1 MTNIVEEVQLDYC
14 DVMIKPK
21 RSTLN
26 SRSEPDIYRTY
37 KMKHTNRVLYGN
49 GLMVANMATTG
60 TFAMAEVMANNLM
73 FTCLHKHY
81 SFEDL
86 KTFLEEHKDRIVF
99 ENSNT
104 DDESKYHDFLDY
116 VFVST
121 GIKDGDYEKI
131 CKVLDLGYCKNL
143 CIDIANGYIPKLL
156 DFVKKIR
163 KQYPDLIIMVGNVV
177 TGDMVQDIILA
188 GADIVKCGIG
198 PGCFTGDMKIKTK
211 NGLKCIKDIN
221 ESDEVLTHTGNYRKV
236 INKFCYTDNLEV
248 ITINDI
254 VCTPKHLFLVADKSF
269 KYRNIKFDDTGDMS
283 LSTKLK
289 WVAAEDLDE
298 DSHLLIDMVNS
309 KLVSIVNKSP
319 IRKNT
324 ESTYDIEV
332 EQDHSYNINGII
344 VHNSNCTT
352 RKQTGCG
359 RPQLSAVIE
368 CAEAAHAVDGMLC
381 ADGGITCVGDI
392 NKAYGAGA
400 DFVMVG
406 SLVAGSD
413 EADGD
418 VITKVYET
426 NEYDS
431 STWIDKLGFIHNTI
445 DDPIPEDKGVYV
457 DLGRK
462 KTETKK
468 FKLAYGMSSK
478 YAQDKHWN
486 GMAKYRASEGIV
498 TLKPYSGPVQ
508 NTIDEYLGGLR
519 SCMTYISAR
528 RLKDI
533 PKCCTFYKANRIL
546 NNDGKG
552 IM

>member
-1 MTNIVEEVQLDYC
+1 MTNILEEAQLDYC

-37 KMKHTNRVLYGN
+37 KMKHTGKCLYGN

-60 TFAMAEVMANNLM
+60 TFAMAEVLAKNLM

-81 SFEDL
+81 TYEKIKS
-86 KTFLEEHKDRIVF
+86 FLEEHKNEEIEF
-99 ENSNT
+99 KIGKENCIAYFN
-104 DDESKYHDFLDY
+104 EYI
-116 VFVST
+116 FVST

-131 CKVLDLGYCKNL
+131 CKILDLGVCKNL

-163 KQYPDLIIMVGNVV
+163 EQYPDLIIMVGNVV
-177 TGDMVQDIILA
+177 TGDMVQDIILS
-188 GADIVKCGIG
+188 GADIVKVGIG
-198 PGCFTGDMKIKTK
+198 PG
-211 NGLKCIKDIN
+211 
-221 ESDEVLTHTGNYRKV
+221 
-236 INKFCYTDNLEV
+236 
-248 ITINDI
+248 
-254 VCTPKHLFLVADKSF
+254 A
-269 KYRNIKFDDTGDMS
+269 
-283 LSTKLK
+283 
-289 WVAAEDLDE
+289 
-298 DSHLLIDMVNS
+298 
-309 KLVSIVNKSP
+309 
-319 IRKNT
+319 
-324 ESTYDIEV
+324 
-332 EQDHSYNINGII
+332 
-344 VHNSNCTT
+344 NCTT
-352 RKQTGCG
+352 RKQTGVG

-368 CAEAAHAVDGMLC
+368 CAEAAHAVDGMIC

-413 EADGD
+413 EAEGE
-418 VITKVYET
+418 IIYKMYRT
-426 NEYDS
+426 NEYTYDS
-431 STWIDKLGFIHNTI
+431 H
-445 DDPIPEDKGVYV
+445 PEDESNYV
-457 DLGRK
+457 NPDRPIYEMK
-462 KTETKK
+462 R

-478 YAQDKHWN
+478 FAQDKHWC

-552 IM
+552 ISL

>member
-1 MTNIVEEVQLDYC
+1 MTNIIEEVQLDYC

-26 SRSEPDIYRTY
+26 SRSEPDVYRTY
-37 KMKHTNRVLYGN
+37 KMKHTDRALYGN
-49 GLMVANMATTG
+49 GLTVANMATTG
-60 TFAMAEVMANNLM
+60 RFEMAEVMAKNLM
-73 FTCLHKHY
+73 FTCLQKHY
-81 SFEDL
+81 SFEEI
-86 KTFLEEHKDRIVF
+86 KEFLEKHNNEEIEFKMGN
-99 ENSNT
+99 ENCIAYFN
-104 DDESKYHDFLDY
+104 DY

-188 GADIVKCGIG
+188 GADIVKVGIG
-198 PGCFTGDMKIKTK
+198 PG
-211 NGLKCIKDIN
+211 
-221 ESDEVLTHTGNYRKV
+221 
-236 INKFCYTDNLEV
+236 
-248 ITINDI
+248 
-254 VCTPKHLFLVADKSF
+254 A
-269 KYRNIKFDDTGDMS
+269 
-283 LSTKLK
+283 
-289 WVAAEDLDE
+289 
-298 DSHLLIDMVNS
+298 
-309 KLVSIVNKSP
+309 
-319 IRKNT
+319 
-324 ESTYDIEV
+324 
-332 EQDHSYNINGII
+332 
-344 VHNSNCTT
+344 NCTT
-352 RKQTGCG
+352 RKQTGVG

-368 CAEAAHAVDGMLC
+368 CAEAAHAVDGMIC

-418 VITKVYET
+418 VIEKVFRT
-426 NEYDS
+426 NE
-431 STWIDKLGFIHNTI
+431 
-445 DDPIPEDKGVYV
+445 V
-457 DLGRK
+457 DFSGLSEASKR
-462 KTETKK
+462 ETKK

-478 YAQDKHWN
+478 FAQDKHWN

-533 PKCCTFYKANRIL
+533 PKCCTFYRANRIL

>member
-1 MTNIVEEVQLDYC
+1 MTNIVEEIQLDYC

-26 SRSEPDIYRTY
+26 SRSEPDIYRQYRFKYPNSFLYEQNTI
-37 KMKHTNRVLYGN
+37 YGN

-60 TFAMAEVMANNLM
+60 TFAMAEVMAKNLM

-81 SFEDL
+81 SFEEL
-86 KTFLEEHKDRIVF
+86 KEFLEKHKDVIV
-99 ENSNT
+99 
-104 DDESKYHDFLDY
+104 DERYDGKDLMFLDY

-131 CKVLDLGYCKNL
+131 CKVLDLGLCKNL

-163 KQYPDLIIMVGNVV
+163 KQYPRLVIMVGNVV
-177 TGDMVQDIILA
+177 TGDMVQDLILN
-188 GADIVKCGIG
+188 GADIVKIGIG
-198 PGCFTGDMKIKTK
+198 PG
-211 NGLKCIKDIN
+211 
-221 ESDEVLTHTGNYRKV
+221 
-236 INKFCYTDNLEV
+236 
-248 ITINDI
+248 
-254 VCTPKHLFLVADKSF
+254 A
-269 KYRNIKFDDTGDMS
+269 
-283 LSTKLK
+283 
-289 WVAAEDLDE
+289 
-298 DSHLLIDMVNS
+298 
-309 KLVSIVNKSP
+309 
-319 IRKNT
+319 
-324 ESTYDIEV
+324 
-332 EQDHSYNINGII
+332 
-344 VHNSNCTT
+344 NCTT
-352 RKQTGCG
+352 RKETGCG

-368 CAEAAHAVDGMLC
+368 CAEAAHAVDGMIC

-413 EADGD
+413 EAEGD
-418 VITKVYET
+418 IIEKMYRT
-426 NEYDS
+426 NEYEWEDANACN
-431 STWIDKLGFIHNTI
+431 DLNYVLP
-445 DDPIPEDKGVYV
+445 DPIKPIYEN
-457 DLGRK
+457 
-462 KTETKK
+462 KK

-478 YAQDKHWN
+478 FAQDKHWN
-486 GMAKYRASEGIV
+486 GMAKYRTSEGIV
-498 TLKPYSGPVQ
+498 TLKPYTGPVQ
-508 NTIDEYLGGLR
+508 DTIDEYLGGLR

-533 PKCCTFYKANRIL
+533 PKCCTFYRANRIL

>member
-1 MTNIVEEVQLDYC
+1 MTNIVEEIQLDYC

-26 SRSEPDIYRTY
+26 SRSEPDIYRQYRFKYPNSFLYEQNTI
-37 KMKHTNRVLYGN
+37 YGN

-60 TFAMAEVMANNLM
+60 TFAMAEVMAKNLM

-81 SFEDL
+81 SFEEL
-86 KTFLEEHKDRIVF
+86 KDFLEKHKDVIV
-99 ENSNT
+99 
-104 DDESKYHDFLDY
+104 DERYDGKDLMFLDY

-131 CKVLDLGYCKNL
+131 CKILDLGYCKNL

-163 KQYPDLIIMVGNVV
+163 KQYPRLVIMVGNVV
-177 TGDMVQDIILA
+177 TGDMVQDLILN
-188 GADIVKCGIG
+188 GADIVKIGIG
-198 PGCFTGDMKIKTK
+198 PG
-211 NGLKCIKDIN
+211 
-221 ESDEVLTHTGNYRKV
+221 
-236 INKFCYTDNLEV
+236 
-248 ITINDI
+248 
-254 VCTPKHLFLVADKSF
+254 A
-269 KYRNIKFDDTGDMS
+269 
-283 LSTKLK
+283 
-289 WVAAEDLDE
+289 
-298 DSHLLIDMVNS
+298 
-309 KLVSIVNKSP
+309 
-319 IRKNT
+319 
-324 ESTYDIEV
+324 
-332 EQDHSYNINGII
+332 
-344 VHNSNCTT
+344 NCTT
-352 RKQTGCG
+352 RKETGCG

-368 CAEAAHAVDGMLC
+368 CAEAAHAVDGMIC

-413 EADGD
+413 EAEGD
-418 VITKVYET
+418 IWEKMYRT
-426 NEYDS
+426 NEYEWEDANAGN
-431 STWIDKLGFIHNTI
+431 DLNYVLP
-445 DDPIPEDKGVYV
+445 DPIRPIYEN
-457 DLGRK
+457 
-462 KTETKK
+462 KK

-478 YAQDKHWN
+478 FAQDKHWN
-486 GMAKYRASEGIV
+486 GMAKYRTSEGIV
-498 TLKPYSGPVQ
+498 TLKPYTGPVQ
-508 NTIDEYLGGLR
+508 DTIDEYLGGLR

-533 PKCCTFYKANRIL
+533 PKCCTFYRANRIL

>member
-1 MTNIVEEVQLDYC
+1 MTNIIEEVQLDYC

-37 KMKHTNRVLYGN
+37 KMKHTNRSLYGN

-60 TFAMAEVMANNLM
+60 TFAMAEVFAKNLM

-81 SFEDL
+81 SFEEI
-86 KTFLEEHKDRIVF
+86 KGFLEKHKNEEIEF
-99 ENSNT
+99 KMSNENCIAYFN
-104 DDESKYHDFLDY
+104 DY

-163 KQYPDLIIMVGNVV
+163 EKYSDLIIMVGNVC
-177 TGDMVQDIILA
+177 TGDMVQDLILS

-198 PGCFTGDMKIKTK
+198 PG
-211 NGLKCIKDIN
+211 
-221 ESDEVLTHTGNYRKV
+221 
-236 INKFCYTDNLEV
+236 
-248 ITINDI
+248 
-254 VCTPKHLFLVADKSF
+254 A
-269 KYRNIKFDDTGDMS
+269 
-283 LSTKLK
+283 
-289 WVAAEDLDE
+289 
-298 DSHLLIDMVNS
+298 
-309 KLVSIVNKSP
+309 
-319 IRKNT
+319 
-324 ESTYDIEV
+324 
-332 EQDHSYNINGII
+332 
-344 VHNSNCTT
+344 NCTT

-381 ADGGITCVGDI
+381 ADGGITCIGDI

-413 EADGD
+413 EAEGE
-418 VITKVYET
+418 IIKKVYKT
-426 NEYDS
+426 NEVEVISCDRNNENFNPIDNDYDEYD
-431 STWIDKLGFIHNTI
+431 IN
-445 DDPIPEDKGVYV
+445 
-457 DLGRK
+457 
-462 KTETKK
+462 KTEPKYEIKK
-468 FKLAYGMSSK
+468 YKLAYGMSSK

-498 TLKPYSGPVQ
+498 TLKPYSGSVQ

-533 PKCCTFYKANRIL
+533 PKCCTFYRANRIL

-552 IM
+552 I

>member
-1 MTNIVEEVQLDYC
+1 MQIINDIQLDYC

-37 KMKHTNRVLYGN
+37 KMKHTNRSLYGN

-60 TFAMAEVMANNLM
+60 TFAMAEVFAKNLM

-81 SFEDL
+81 SFEEI
-86 KTFLEEHKDRIVF
+86 KGFLEKHKNEEIEF
-99 ENSNT
+99 KMGSENCIAYFN
-104 DDESKYHDFLDY
+104 DY
-116 VFVST
+116 VFIST

-163 KQYPDLIIMVGNVV
+163 EKYSDLIIIVGNVC
-177 TGDMVQDIILA
+177 TGDMVQDLILN

-198 PGCFTGDMKIKTK
+198 PG
-211 NGLKCIKDIN
+211 
-221 ESDEVLTHTGNYRKV
+221 
-236 INKFCYTDNLEV
+236 
-248 ITINDI
+248 
-254 VCTPKHLFLVADKSF
+254 A
-269 KYRNIKFDDTGDMS
+269 
-283 LSTKLK
+283 
-289 WVAAEDLDE
+289 
-298 DSHLLIDMVNS
+298 
-309 KLVSIVNKSP
+309 
-319 IRKNT
+319 
-324 ESTYDIEV
+324 
-332 EQDHSYNINGII
+332 
-344 VHNSNCTT
+344 NCTT
-352 RKQTGCG
+352 RKITGVG
-359 RPQLSAVIE
+359 RPQFSTVIE
-368 CAEAAHAVDGMLC
+368 CAEAAHAVDGILC
-381 ADGGITCVGDI
+381 ADGGITCIGDI

-413 EADGD
+413 EAEGE
-418 VITKVYET
+418 IIKKVYKT
-426 NEYDS
+426 NEVEVISCDRNNENFNPIDNDYDEYDINE
-431 STWIDKLGFIHNTI
+431 TEPKYEI
-445 DDPIPEDKGVYV
+445 
-457 DLGRK
+457 K
-462 KTETKK
+462 KY
-468 FKLAYGMSSK
+468 KLAYGMSSK

-498 TLKPYSGPVQ
+498 TLKPYSGSVQ

-533 PKCCTFYKANRIL
+533 PKCCTFYRANRIL

-552 IM
+552 I

>member
-26 SRSEPDIYRTY
+26 SRSEPDIYRQYRFKYPNSFLYEQNTI
-37 KMKHTNRVLYGN
+37 YGN

-60 TFAMAEVMANNLM
+60 TFAMAEVMAKNLM

-81 SFEDL
+81 SFEEL
-86 KTFLEEHKDRIVF
+86 KEFLEKHKNVIV
-99 ENSNT
+99 
-104 DDESKYHDFLDY
+104 DERYDGKDLMFLDY

-131 CKVLDLGYCKNL
+131 CKILDLGLCKNL

-163 KQYPDLIIMVGNVV
+163 EKYPRLVIMVGNVV
-177 TGDMVQDIILA
+177 TGDMVQDLILN
-188 GADIVKCGIG
+188 GADIVKIGIG
-198 PGCFTGDMKIKTK
+198 PG
-211 NGLKCIKDIN
+211 
-221 ESDEVLTHTGNYRKV
+221 
-236 INKFCYTDNLEV
+236 
-248 ITINDI
+248 
-254 VCTPKHLFLVADKSF
+254 A
-269 KYRNIKFDDTGDMS
+269 
-283 LSTKLK
+283 
-289 WVAAEDLDE
+289 
-298 DSHLLIDMVNS
+298 
-309 KLVSIVNKSP
+309 
-319 IRKNT
+319 
-324 ESTYDIEV
+324 
-332 EQDHSYNINGII
+332 
-344 VHNSNCTT
+344 NCTT
-352 RKQTGCG
+352 RKQTGVG
-359 RPQLSAVIE
+359 RSQLSAIIE
-368 CAEAAHAVDGMLC
+368 CAEAAHAVDGMIC

-406 SLVAGSD
+406 SMVAGSD

-418 VITKVYET
+418 VITKCYRTNEYSISEET
-426 NEYDS
+426 NEFGDVIS
-431 STWIDKLGFIHNTI
+431 QHDKPQYTM
-445 DDPIPEDKGVYV
+445 PQY
-457 DLGRK
+457 
-462 KTETKK
+462 
-468 FKLAYGMSSK
+468 KLAYGMSSK

-533 PKCCTFYKANRIL
+533 PKCTTFYRVNRIL

>member
-1 MTNIVEEVQLDYC
+1 MTNIVEEIQLDYC

-26 SRSEPDIYRTY
+26 SRSEPDIYRQYRFKYPNSFLYEQNTI
-37 KMKHTNRVLYGN
+37 YGN

-60 TFAMAEVMANNLM
+60 TFAMAEVMAKNLM

-81 SFEDL
+81 SFEEL
-86 KTFLEEHKDRIVF
+86 KEFLEKHKDVIV
-99 ENSNT
+99 
-104 DDESKYHDFLDY
+104 DERYDGKDLMFLDY

-131 CKVLDLGYCKNL
+131 CKVLDLGLCKNL

-163 KQYPDLIIMVGNVV
+163 KQYPRLVIMVGNVV
-177 TGDMVQDIILA
+177 TGDMVQDLILN
-188 GADIVKCGIG
+188 GADIVKIGIG
-198 PGCFTGDMKIKTK
+198 PG
-211 NGLKCIKDIN
+211 
-221 ESDEVLTHTGNYRKV
+221 
-236 INKFCYTDNLEV
+236 
-248 ITINDI
+248 
-254 VCTPKHLFLVADKSF
+254 A
-269 KYRNIKFDDTGDMS
+269 
-283 LSTKLK
+283 
-289 WVAAEDLDE
+289 
-298 DSHLLIDMVNS
+298 
-309 KLVSIVNKSP
+309 
-319 IRKNT
+319 
-324 ESTYDIEV
+324 
-332 EQDHSYNINGII
+332 
-344 VHNSNCTT
+344 NCTT
-352 RKQTGCG
+352 RKETGCG

-368 CAEAAHAVDGMLC
+368 CAEAAHAVDGMIC

-413 EADGD
+413 ESDGD
-418 VITKVYET
+418 VIEKVFRT
-426 NEYDS
+426 NE
-431 STWIDKLGFIHNTI
+431 
-445 DDPIPEDKGVYV
+445 V
-457 DLGRK
+457 DFSGLSEAPKR
-462 KTETKK
+462 ETKK

-478 YAQDKHWN
+478 FAQDKHWN

-508 NTIDEYLGGLR
+508 DTIDEYLGGLR

-533 PKCCTFYKANRIL
+533 PKCCTFYRANRIL

>member
-14 DVMIKPK
+14 VVMIKPK

-26 SRSEPDIYRTY
+26 SRSEPDIYRQYRFKYPNSFLYEQNTI
-37 KMKHTNRVLYGN
+37 YGN

-60 TFAMAEVMANNLM
+60 TFAMAEVMAKNLM

-81 SFEDL
+81 SFEEL
-86 KTFLEEHKDRIVF
+86 KEFLEKHKNVIV
-99 ENSNT
+99 
-104 DDESKYHDFLDY
+104 DERYDEKDLMFLDY

-131 CKVLDLGYCKNL
+131 CKILDLGLCKNL

-163 KQYPDLIIMVGNVV
+163 EKYPRLVIMVGNVV
-177 TGDMVQDIILA
+177 TGDMVQDLILN
-188 GADIVKCGIG
+188 GADIVKIGIG
-198 PGCFTGDMKIKTK
+198 PG
-211 NGLKCIKDIN
+211 
-221 ESDEVLTHTGNYRKV
+221 
-236 INKFCYTDNLEV
+236 
-248 ITINDI
+248 
-254 VCTPKHLFLVADKSF
+254 A
-269 KYRNIKFDDTGDMS
+269 
-283 LSTKLK
+283 
-289 WVAAEDLDE
+289 
-298 DSHLLIDMVNS
+298 
-309 KLVSIVNKSP
+309 
-319 IRKNT
+319 
-324 ESTYDIEV
+324 
-332 EQDHSYNINGII
+332 
-344 VHNSNCTT
+344 NCTT
-352 RKQTGCG
+352 RKQTGVG
-359 RPQLSAVIE
+359 RSQLSAIIE
-368 CAEAAHAVDGMLC
+368 CAEAAHAVDGMIC

-406 SLVAGSD
+406 SMVAGSD

-418 VITKVYET
+418 IITKCYRTNEYSISEET
-426 NEYDS
+426 NEFGDVIS
-431 STWIDKLGFIHNTI
+431 QHDKPQYIM
-445 DDPIPEDKGVYV
+445 PQY
-457 DLGRK
+457 
-462 KTETKK
+462 
-468 FKLAYGMSSK
+468 KLAYGMSSK

-533 PKCCTFYKANRIL
+533 PKCTTFYRVNRIL

>member
-1 MTNIVEEVQLDYC
+1 MTNIVEEIQLDYC

-26 SRSEPDIYRTY
+26 SRSEPDIYRQYRFKYPNSFLYEQNTI
-37 KMKHTNRVLYGN
+37 YGN

-60 TFAMAEVMANNLM
+60 TFAMAEVMAKNLM

-81 SFEDL
+81 TFEEL
-86 KTFLEEHKDRIVF
+86 KEFLEKHKDIIV
-99 ENSNT
+99 
-104 DDESKYHDFLDY
+104 DERYDGKDLMFLDY

-163 KQYPDLIIMVGNVV
+163 KQYPRLVIMVGNVV
-177 TGDMVQDIILA
+177 TGDMVQDLILN
-188 GADIVKCGIG
+188 GADIVKIGIG
-198 PGCFTGDMKIKTK
+198 PG
-211 NGLKCIKDIN
+211 
-221 ESDEVLTHTGNYRKV
+221 
-236 INKFCYTDNLEV
+236 
-248 ITINDI
+248 
-254 VCTPKHLFLVADKSF
+254 A
-269 KYRNIKFDDTGDMS
+269 
-283 LSTKLK
+283 
-289 WVAAEDLDE
+289 
-298 DSHLLIDMVNS
+298 
-309 KLVSIVNKSP
+309 
-319 IRKNT
+319 
-324 ESTYDIEV
+324 
-332 EQDHSYNINGII
+332 
-344 VHNSNCTT
+344 NCTT
-352 RKQTGCG
+352 RKETGCG

-368 CAEAAHAVDGMLC
+368 CAEAAHAVDGMIC

-413 EADGD
+413 EAEGD
-418 VITKVYET
+418 IWEKMYRT
-426 NEYDS
+426 NEYEWEDANAGN
-431 STWIDKLGFIHNTI
+431 DLNYVLP
-445 DDPIPEDKGVYV
+445 DPIRPIYEV
-457 DLGRK
+457 
-462 KTETKK
+462 KK

-478 YAQDKHWN
+478 FAQDKHWN
-486 GMAKYRASEGIV
+486 GMAKYRTSEGIV
-498 TLKPYSGPVQ
+498 TLKPYTGPVQ
-508 NTIDEYLGGLR
+508 DTIDEYLGGLR

-533 PKCCTFYKANRIL
+533 PKCCTFYRANRIL

>member
-1 MTNIVEEVQLDYC
+1 MTNIVEEIQLDYC

-26 SRSEPDIYRTY
+26 SRSEPDIYRQYRFKYPNSFLYEQNTI
-37 KMKHTNRVLYGN
+37 YGN

-60 TFAMAEVMANNLM
+60 TFAMAEVMAKNLM

-81 SFEDL
+81 SFEEL
-86 KTFLEEHKDRIVF
+86 KAFLEEHKNVIV
-99 ENSNT
+99 
-104 DDESKYHDFLDY
+104 DERYDGKDLMFLDY

-131 CKVLDLGYCKNL
+131 CKVLDLGLCKNL

-163 KQYPDLIIMVGNVV
+163 KQYPRLVIMVGNVC
-177 TGDMVQDIILA
+177 TGDMVQDLILN
-188 GADIVKCGIG
+188 GADIVKIGIG
-198 PGCFTGDMKIKTK
+198 PG
-211 NGLKCIKDIN
+211 
-221 ESDEVLTHTGNYRKV
+221 
-236 INKFCYTDNLEV
+236 
-248 ITINDI
+248 
-254 VCTPKHLFLVADKSF
+254 A
-269 KYRNIKFDDTGDMS
+269 
-283 LSTKLK
+283 
-289 WVAAEDLDE
+289 
-298 DSHLLIDMVNS
+298 
-309 KLVSIVNKSP
+309 
-319 IRKNT
+319 
-324 ESTYDIEV
+324 
-332 EQDHSYNINGII
+332 
-344 VHNSNCTT
+344 NCTT
-352 RKQTGCG
+352 RKETGCG

-368 CAEAAHAVDGMLC
+368 CAEAAHAVDGMIC
-381 ADGGITCVGDI
+381 ADGGITCIGDI

-418 VITKVYET
+418 IIEKMYRT
-426 NEYDS
+426 NEYEWEDENAGN
-431 STWIDKLGFIHNTI
+431 DLNYVLP
-445 DDPIPEDKGVYV
+445 DPIRPIYEN
-457 DLGRK
+457 
-462 KTETKK
+462 KK

-478 YAQDKHWN
+478 FAQDKHWN
-486 GMAKYRASEGIV
+486 GMAKYRTSEGIV
-498 TLKPYSGPVQ
+498 TLKPYTGPVQ
-508 NTIDEYLGGLR
+508 DTIDEYLGGLR

-533 PKCCTFYKANRIL
+533 PKCCTFYRANRIL